1 RRIRTDPAGR
11 RQLHHAGCQRRE
23 PGGGAGEAERG
34 RKRRQWS
41 TRPTVAA
48 QPVSR
53 RPDRGVTPGG
63 AESAAARSGTV
74 RQPERRGPD
83 RARARRQPLSRLR
96 SLYAG
101 ELRPMKHLPSAW
113 LTEQAQRQRALF
125 LMLDR
130 HAEADLPAPLP
141 AAAVQARLN
150 LYQDSEAAPL
160 AGLRSEEHT
169 SELQSRENLVC
180 RLLL

>member
-96 SLYAG
+96 SLTAG
-101 ELRPMKHLPSAW
+101 ELRPMKHL
-113 LTEQAQRQRALF
+113 
-125 LMLDR
+125 DR
-130 HAEADLPAPLP
+130 KST
-141 AAAVQARLN
+141 RLN
-150 LYQDSEAAPL
+150 SSHVKISYAVFCLKKKKSNC
-160 AGLRSEEHT
+160 T
-169 SELQSRENLVC
+169 
-180 RLLL
+180 